1 MANYNIVAESSFTPF
16 TFEELLKPAMM
27 ATEAHQQQQEAYD
40 ALATEAA
47 LWGVKANQQTD
58 ENTYNQYKQYADNL
72 QRQADLLASQ
82 GLTPQSRTALSQM
95 KKDFATQITPIQKAY
110 EAREADIKR
119 QQAIAD
125 KTGGR
130 TVFTRDARTTSL
142 DEYLDNT
149 VTDFYQ
155 TNLDKVLEESSAGA
169 KGISSRYRKIGYG
182 KAFGNDY
189 YTMTEVMGI
198 PGGMAIEELRKSGK
212 YKDLDAFIKETLR
225 KEGINEDTGE
235 SIYNREDTQKVID
248 SVYQGILSG
257 LVYDEKTDFKE
268 NWREKMTAQEAAAN
282 RKTKYEEDIKAGRI
296 NPDGTPRLPYTMIDR
311 VTVGDQTNTSKL
323 QSDID
328 FLKQVLQDP
337 SILDQKPQSYNVRA
351 SYLGP
356 TGNKYYS
363 SGVSGPLLDNR
374 QRFNKVMEQYS
385 QYLPQVYKEEIPRV
399 QQAFGLYSAPDYM
412 QYIKQQGL
420 NNKQKIENT
429 ISLMEEDLIGTAIK
443 DRLYGTN
450 YTSNIPLNNYLKDRI
465 SIMADD
471 KGTPIYSIEKDG
483 KKGSKLNKEELENLN
498 INWDTGYTVLDTEL
512 DNGFVFTYEDT
523 KDKKTHKVFIDVSA
537 YAYGDELK
545 QLFSQL
551 KQAKEN
557 KDWKSQNRTVAQIM
571 SYLQETHLNQ
581 TPVQGNTSTKAQEE
595 ASYFNYLINNNE

>member
-27 ATEAHQQQQEAYD
+27 ATEAHLQQQEAYD
-40 ALATEAA
+40 ALASEAA

-58 ENTYNQYKQYADNL
+58 KNTYNQYKQYADNL

-142 DEYLDNT
+142 DKYLDNT

-248 SVYQGILSG
+248 SVYQGVLSG

-268 NWREKMTAQEAAAN
+268 NWREKMAAQEAAAN
-282 RKTKYEEDIKAGRI
+282 RKAKYEEDIKAGRI

-311 VTVGDQTNTSKL
+311 VTIGETNTSKL

-328 FLKQVLQDP
+328 FVKQVMQDP
-337 SILDQKPQSYNVRA
+337 SILQIKDTRIPEDYDPSGYFGTLQSKEVYKPNQERW
-351 SYLGP
+351 
-356 TGNKYYS
+356 
-363 SGVSGPLLDNR
+363 NR
-374 QRFNKVMEQYS
+374 ILEQYG
-385 QYLPQVYKEEIPRV
+385 QYLPQVLQDLNLPDDNLDYRGIATDGLFNRGYQNYK
-399 QQAFGLYSAPDYM
+399 
-412 QYIKQQGL
+412 KQQEVYNYL
-420 NNKQKIENT
+420 IP
-429 ISLMEEDLIGTAIK
+429 LMEADIEGAAIK

-450 YTSNIPLNNYLKDRI
+450 YTTNTPLNNYLRDRI

-471 KGTPIYSIEKDG
+471 KGSPIYSIESDG
-483 KKGSKLNKEELENLN
+483 NKGSRLSKEELEN
-498 INWDTGYTVLDTEL
+498 IDWSTGYTALDTEL
-512 DNGFVFTYEDT
+512 DDGFVFTYTDT
-523 KDKKTHKVFIDVSA
+523 KDKKTHKVFIDLSA
-537 YAYGDELK
+537 YASGNELRD
-545 QLFSQL
+545 LFVQL
-551 KQAKEN
+551 KQNKESKN
-557 KDWKSQNRTVAQIM
+557 WKEQNRNIGQIM
-571 SYLQETHLNQ
+571 SYLQQVHLNQ

-595 ASYFNYLINNNE
+595 ASYFDYLVNNR

>member
-58 ENTYNQYKQYADNL
+58 KNTYNQYKQYADNL

-142 DEYLDNT
+142 DKYLDNT

-268 NWREKMTAQEAAAN
+268 NWRENMAAQEAAAN

-296 NPDGTPRLPYTMIDR
+296 NPDGTPRLFYRAIPR
-311 VTVGDQTNTSKL
+311 VTTAEDTNVGKL

-328 FLKQVLQDP
+328 FVRQVMQDP
-337 SILDQKPQSYNVRA
+337 SIL
-351 SYLGP
+351 
-356 TGNKYYS
+356 
-363 SGVSGPLLDNR
+363 NR
-374 QRFNKVMEQYS
+374 QGQRQKTEGYGMLGVPNVQYETYLPNQERWDRILEQYG
-385 QYLPQVYKEEIPRV
+385 QYLPQVYEPLNFPTGDRFSLNP
-399 QQAFGLYSAPDYM
+399 QYDYLSDRM
-412 QYIKQQGL
+412 GIVRAKQQGMYESL
-420 NNKQKIENT
+420 
-429 ISLMEEDLIGTAIK
+429 ISLMEADFEAAAIQ
-443 DRLYGTN
+443 DQLYGTN
-450 YTSNIPLNNYLKDRI
+450 YTDNTPLNEYIRQGVQTIGTKNN
-465 SIMADD
+465 
-471 KGTPIYSIEKDG
+471 KGIVYKYEDG
-483 KKGSKLNKEELENLN
+483 KKGTSLSKEDLDKIEWN
-498 INWDTGYTVLDTEL
+498 TGFTTLDTTI
-512 DNGFVFTYEDT
+512 DDAFRFTY
-523 KDKKTHKVFIDVSA
+523 KDKDGKQQDVIIDIAA
-537 YAYGDELK
+537 YDQGDALK
-545 QLFSQL
+545 NLFTQL
-551 KQAKEN
+551 KQAKKS
-557 KDWKSQNRTVAQIM
+557 KDGQAQRQLVHDIM
-571 SYLQETHLNQ
+571 YYLDQTHLNRGQ
-581 TPVQGNTSTKAQEE
+581 IMPNTSSKA
-595 ASYFNYLINNNE
+595 LNN